1 MVGSFLF
8 KVPVDRV
15 GEPITSQT
23 ALVAEWSLSAQ
34 EALADDPEATPD
46 ELAASIDDWLPG
58 GSEPY
63 IQAFFPMSLTVFL
76 PVIGTGLGYRA
87 VSKRSSA
94 KVVNRTMYV
103 TLFGALLAS
112 QLLIVFL
119 PAVISLAVAAFQ
131 VRKAE
136 VRAAQEAAPED
147 GVIDVDVVEENE
159 LPEDAE
165 LVEDAELAEEPD
177 DVDER
182 R

>member
-34 EALADDPEATPD
+34 EALADAPDATPD

-76 PVIGTGLGYRA
+76 PVIGTGAGLPGRVEA
-87 VSKRSSA
+87 VARPRSSTA
-94 KVVNRTMYV
+94 RCT
-103 TLFGALLAS
+103 S
-112 QLLIVFL
+112 RC
-119 PAVISLAVAAFQ
+119 S
-131 VRKAE
+131 
-136 VRAAQEAAPED
+136 APSS
-147 GVIDVDVVEENE
+147 
-159 LPEDAE
+159 P
-165 LVEDAELAEEPD
+165 
-177 DVDER
+177 R
-182 R
+182 SC